1 MSWLVVERCIN
12 WNLSLARRDFLASL
26 RRACGLLVSR
36 SLLLFFDFEPDDL
49 ESTELGVRHVN
60 HPGGLV
66 RLSQF
71 LVGGQLPGGQAEGR
85 DVSFDGGL
93 LIPHATQYSAPAV
106 EH

>member
-49 ESTELGVRHVN
+49 ESTIDNV
-60 HPGGLV
+60 
-66 RLSQF
+66 Q
-71 LVGGQLPGGQAEGR
+71 
-85 DVSFDGGL
+85 
-93 LIPHATQYSAPAV
+93 
-106 EH
+106 